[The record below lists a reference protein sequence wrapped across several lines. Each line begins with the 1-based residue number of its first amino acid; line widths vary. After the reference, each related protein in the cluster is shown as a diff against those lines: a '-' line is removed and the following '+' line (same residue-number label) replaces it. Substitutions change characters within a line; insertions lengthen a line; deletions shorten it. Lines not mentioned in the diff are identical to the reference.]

1 MSLGKANELLAKR
14 AKLFTQ
20 ARQLYDDATAEG
32 RDLSSEEQV
41 EFDRKMDE
49 CDRLDARARKIE
61 EDLARLESR
70 AEEREITQD
79 VLERAGRRDLDPEQY
94 EERYRDAF
102 WTAMRTGTGEMSR
115 LTREQRETLTE
126 TRALAKQVVGTPAA
140 GGYLVPEDFR
150 AELITALKQYGGIR
164 QAGRVFET
172 ATGRDLPWPR
182 SDDTGN
188 GAKLVGEAVKSTNST
203 GVPFG
208 SVTLGAHMYRSGPIK
223 ISFELEQD
231 DAIGI
236 ESIVRDAMRI
246 RFGRKMNTDMTV
258 GSTGPAGIIAATSGS
273 ATISG
278 IPVSF
283 DFLHDLEASVDPAY
297 RSLPGAGWMF
307 NDDTRKVLRKI
318 RESTAAADRG
328 MYLWEPRL
336 TAGSPDMLLGYPVYI
351 NQDLGSFATAGSTT
365 QPVLFG
371 AFNYYMVR
379 DVRGMFMLR
388 LTERYAD
395 EGVFALQGYMRCDG
409 RAVQPSTT
417 PAQKAFR
424 CIRATT

>member
-32 RDLSSEEQV
+32 RDLTSEEQS

-61 EDLARLESR
+61 EDLARLEAQ
-70 AEEREITQD
+70 AEERELTKET
-79 VLERAGRRDLDPEQY
+79 LERAGRRGDDPEEY
-94 EERYRDAF
+94 AEEYRKAF
-102 WTAMRTGTGEMSR
+102 WAGMQGGNEALS
-115 LTREQRETLTE
+115 REQRQMLHE

-150 AELITALKQYGGIR
+150 AELITALKAYGGIR
-164 QAGRVFET
+164 EACRVFET

-203 GVPFG
+203 AVPFG

-278 IPVSF
+278 IPSSF

-307 NDDTRKVLRKI
+307 NDDTRKILRKI
-318 RESTAAADRG
+318 RESTAATDRG
-328 MYLWEPRL
+328 MYLWEPRI

-379 DVRGMFMLR
+379 DVRNMFMLR

-395 EGVFALQGYMRCDG
+395 EGVFALQGYLRADG